1 MIEPHFEGHFT
12 PIVREGTATPGRR
25 PVPPGGTPGKEK
37 DREISGCTKV
47 VQFELKPIPE

>member
-12 PIVREGTATPGRR
+12 PIGRKGTRA
-25 PVPPGGTPGKEK
+25 PPGGAPGKEK